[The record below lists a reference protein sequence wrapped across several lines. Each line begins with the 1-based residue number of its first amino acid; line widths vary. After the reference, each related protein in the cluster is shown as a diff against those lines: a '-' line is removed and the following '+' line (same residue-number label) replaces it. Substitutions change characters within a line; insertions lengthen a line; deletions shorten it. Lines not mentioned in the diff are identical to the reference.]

1 MKIKS
6 IITALVLAA
15 VFILPV
21 SLNAQSDGFFRGGE
35 SENYSNRDGGPTAG
49 IQNNGIGQPEAPL
62 GSGLLI
68 LSAVGAGY
76 AIARRKR
83 NLKKGATL
91 LLAALMLLGMTNCHK
106 NLETVNPAPS
116 NGVYITL
123 NVDGGSKVIVEPEGA
138 SHPSWATVTWEDDD
152 LIYVGNNGAYCGYL
166 TYNSSTKKFGG
177 TITPTSGDDGDYL
190 HFYFMGNKGPE
201 GQPTSVNI
209 TDQTS
214 KYPVISYGRSTSLY
228 NSSTA
233 SYEATLYNKCAIVKF
248 NTTNI
253 DKAITITGMM
263 NTVTVDFTKN
273 GTGDPVN
280 PYSYLSSGNG
290 EIRLHAGANNT
301 ERWAILLPQGEVTT
315 ATAYAAGYTTT
326 STFTVPEVI
335 ANGYYD
341 TPVGVMLTAGSTK
354 GAFTINASG
363 DQVFFAPGNLQYQ
376 ASTNTWRFAE
386 HQWDY
391 VGDASKGNVYVG
403 EVKSSNTLISS
414 SYTGWIDLFG
424 WGTSGIDDY
433 SPIATCYQP
442 WSTSKLNGE
451 YNVYGYGD
459 MTDGKNLYDESGKAD
474 WGYAASVIHLDD
486 YTNWRTLKNGLN
498 ENIDDEW
505 KYICDTRSG
514 KTVNGT
520 SNARYTLA
528 TINKTTLIDATGVK
542 GVILFPDS
550 YAGPISNNSD
560 ISFGTINAYSAWTT
574 KCTTTGWETL
584 EAAGCVFLPAAGFR
598 QGTSVSSVES
608 YVVHWSSTKGG
619 SALANYIYFTNNSMN
634 NSSTNRYTGC
644 SVRLVRPVE

>member
-35 SENYSNRDGGPTAG
+35 SDNYSNRDGEPTAG

-68 LSAVGAGY
+68 LSIVGAGY

-83 NLKKGATL
+83 NLTKGATL
-91 LLAALMLLGMTNCHK
+91 LLSALMLLGMTNCRK
-106 NLETVNPAPS
+106 NLETVNSVPS

-138 SHPSWATVTWEDDD
+138 SHPNWATVTWENGD

-166 TYNSSTKKFGG
+166 TYSSSTGNFGG

-201 GQPTSVNI
+201 GQPSSVNI

-228 NSSTA
+228 NSSTV

-273 GTGDPVN
+273 GIGDPVN

-301 ERWAILLPQGEVTT
+301 ERWAILLPQSEVTT
-315 ATAYAAGYTTT
+315 ATAYAVGYTTT
-326 STFTVPEVI
+326 DNFTVDAVSTNDYFTNNNSIE
-335 ANGYYD
+335 
-341 TPVGVMLTAGSTK
+341 LTSGSPK

-386 HQWDY
+386 NQWDY
-391 VGDASKGNVYVG
+391 VGDATKGNVYVG

-442 WSTSKLNGE
+442 WSTSKINDE
-451 YNVYGYGD
+451 YNVYGD
-459 MTDGKNLYDESGKAD
+459 NSSGKNLYDESGKAD
-474 WGYAASVIHLDD
+474 WGYAAGVVTLGGFTS
-486 YTNWRTLKNGLN
+486 WRTLKDGSTAGIDN
-498 ENIDDEW
+498 EW
-505 KYICDTRSG
+505 QYICETRPTG

-520 SNARYTLA
+520 NNARYTEA
-528 TINKTTLIDATGVK
+528 TINTDYTGVN
-542 GVILFPDS
+542 GFILFPNS
-550 YAGPISNNSD
+550 YAGPTESNAD
-560 ISFGTINAYSAWTT
+560 ITFGTINAQSAWTT
-574 KCTTTGWETL
+574 KCTKAGWETL
-584 EAAGCVFLPAAGFR
+584 EAAGCVFLPAAGYR

-608 YVVHWSSTKGG
+608 YGIYWSSTNSGG
-619 SALANYIYFTNNSMN
+619 SWAKYILFYSNYTTFTGQV
-634 NSSTNRYTGC
+634 NRYTGAP
-644 SVRLVRPVE
+644 VRLVRPVE